1 MKPRRP
7 ADAVSILEAMR
18 DPALFAR
25 WFTPADSWARWAV
38 FLSALFGLPVS
49 HEAQAIFREHTRRE
63 RAPSDPR
70 EAWVIAGRRGGKSLI
85 AALVAVYLA
94 CFRDYSKH
102 LAPGERA
109 TVLVLASDRRQSRI
123 CMRYC
128 EGFLDN
134 VPMLASLV
142 ERRTQEEIHLATR
155 VSIEVHAASFRGTR
169 GYSLAG
175 VVLDE
180 LAFWP
185 SDEDGSN
192 PDREIVRAIRPGMA
206 TIPGSLLVAISSPYA
221 RRGELWNAWRRW
233 YGQEDPRV
241 LVWQAPTLAMNPT
254 LDPSVV
260 AQALEE
266 DEPAARAEFLAE
278 FRSDVEALLTREA
291 VEACVEPDRFEVGRL
306 PGVAY
311 HAFVDPSG
319 GSADSMTLAIAHR
332 EGEACVLDCLRER
345 RPPFS
350 PESVV
355 QEFAETLRAYG
366 ISRATGDRYG
376 AMWVAE
382 RFEKIGIHYAPA
394 EKPKSDLY
402 RELLPALNSGRVR
415 LLANEKLISQLVG
428 LERRT
433 ARGGRD
439 TIDHAPGGHDDLAN
453 AAAGVVQLVLS
464 RSRGLSPSE
473 IYGDA
478 GLFRGEIDA
487 ILQRQGWG
495 RIP

>member
-1 MKPRRP
+1 MTIL
-7 ADAVSILEAMR
+7 DAMD
-18 DPALFAR
+18 DPSLFAR
-25 WFTPADSWARWAV
+25 WFTPADSWLRWSV
-38 FLSALFGLPVS
+38 FLAALFGLPMTPD
-49 HEAQAIFREHTRRE
+49 ARAIFREHTGRE
-63 RAPSDPR
+63 RAPLDPR

-94 CFRDYSKH
+94 SFRDYSRH

-109 TVLVLASDRRQSRI
+109 TVLVLASDRRQARVV
-123 CMRYC
+123 MRYV
-128 EGFLDN
+128 EGFLDG

-142 ERRTQEEIHLATR
+142 ERRTQEQLDLSTR
-155 VSIEVHAASFRGTR
+155 VSIEIHASSFSGVR

-185 SDEDGSN
+185 SDELGAN
-192 PDREIVRAIRPGMA
+192 ADREIVRAIRPGLA

-221 RRGELWNAWRRW
+221 RRGELWNAHRRW
-233 YGQEDPRV
+233 FGQEDPRV
-241 LVWQAPTLAMNPT
+241 LVWQASSRDMNPT
-254 LDPSVV
+254 LPESIVQ
-260 AQALEE
+260 QALEE
-266 DEPAARAEFLAE
+266 DEPAARAEYLAE

-319 GSADSMTLAIAHR
+319 GSADSMTLAVAHR
-332 EGEACVLDCLRER
+332 EGEAAVLDCVRER

-355 QEFAETLRAYG
+355 SEFAATLRSYG
-366 ISRATGDRYG
+366 VERVTGDRYG
-376 AMWVAE
+376 AAWVAE
-382 RFEKIGIHYAPA
+382 RFEKAGIRYQPS

-402 RELLPALNSGRVR
+402 RELLPAMNSGRVV
-415 LLANEKLISQLVG
+415 LLANEKLVSQLVG

-453 AAAGVVQLVLS
+453 AAAGVVALVLGREQATWES
-464 RSRGLSPSE
+464 L
-473 IYGDA
+473 YGEHGVIRVD
-478 GLFRGEIDA
+478 GDEGW
-487 ILQRQGWG
+487 QRLA
-495 RIP
+495 

>member
-1 MKPRRP
+1 MSRPRRP
-7 ADAVSILEAMR
+7 ADAVSIVEAMR
-18 DPALFAR
+18 DPELFGP
-25 WFTPADSWARWAV
+25 WFTPAESWARWAA
-38 FLSALFGLPVS
+38 FLQALFGLSMGP
-49 HEAQAIFREHTRRE
+49 EARAIYHEHTRRE

-109 TVLVLASDRRQSRI
+109 TVLVLASDRRQARVV
-123 CMRYC
+123 MRYV
-128 EGFLDN
+128 EGFLDG
-134 VPMLASLV
+134 VPMLARLV

-175 VVLDE
+175 VILDE
-180 LAFWP
+180 LAFWA

-192 PDREIVRAIRPGMA
+192 PDREIVRAVRPGMA

-221 RRGELWNAWRRW
+221 RRGELWNAHRRW
-233 YGQEDPRV
+233 YGTEDPRA
-241 LVWQAPTLAMNPT
+241 LVWQAPSRAMNPT
-254 LDPSVV
+254 LPESVV
-260 AQALEE
+260 QQALEE
-266 DEPAARAEFLAE
+266 DELAARAEYLAE
-278 FRSDVEALLTREA
+278 FRSDIEALLTREA
-291 VEACVEPDRFEVGRL
+291 VETCVEPDRFEVGRIS
-306 PGVAY
+306 GVAY

-319 GSADSMTLAIAHR
+319 GSADSMTLAVGHG
-332 EGEACVLDCLRER
+332 EGEAAILDCLRER

-350 PESVV
+350 PEAVV
-355 QEFAETLRAYG
+355 SEFADTLRSYG
-366 ISRATGDRYG
+366 VERVTGDRYG
-376 AMWVAE
+376 AAWVAE
-382 RFEKIGIHYAPA
+382 RFEKAGIRYQPA

-402 RELLPALNSGRVR
+402 RELLPAMNSGRVV

-453 AAAGVVQLVLS
+453 AAAGVVALVLGREQATWES
-464 RSRGLSPSE
+464 L
-473 IYGDA
+473 YGEHGVIRVDEEE
-478 GLFRGEIDA
+478 GW
-487 ILQRQGWG
+487 QRLT
-495 RIP
+495 